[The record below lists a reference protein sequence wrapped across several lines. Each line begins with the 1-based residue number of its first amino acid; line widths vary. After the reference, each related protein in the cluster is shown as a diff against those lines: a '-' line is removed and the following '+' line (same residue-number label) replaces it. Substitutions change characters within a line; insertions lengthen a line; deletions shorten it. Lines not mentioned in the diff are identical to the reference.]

1 MSKEYIKA
9 QTPLPAY
16 FPYPKFLLQM
26 SLSHTARLTYVLL
39 LDRMTLSQKN
49 GWVDVQG
56 RAYVLY
62 PLAGLAEDL
71 QSSISSVTRALR
83 ELEAARLIERR
94 SNGFSKPNQ
103 VFLSFPSTAQKCTVE
118 MVKNEQP
125 DCSKVSNTIA
135 QNCTPNQIN
144 KNNLRLNQLSRTK
157 EAYGRYRNVFLEDYL
172 ELEMEIAELDTL
184 IEDLSAYMQS
194 TGRKYADHAATLR
207 SWSAR
212 KKRQQKPGAGIPD
225 YTYNKEESL

>member
-49 GWVDVQG
+49 SWVDAQG

-62 PLAGLAEDL
+62 PLAWLAADL

-103 VFLSFPSTAQKCTVE
+103 IFLGVPQTVQKCAIG

-125 DCSKVSNTIA
+125 DCAKVSNTIT

-144 KNNLRLNQLSRTK
+144 KNDLRWNKINRTK
-157 EAYGRYRNVFLEDYL
+157 EAYGRYQNVFLENYS
-172 ELEMEIAELDTL
+172 ELKIEIAELDVL
-184 IEDLSAYMQS
+184 IEDLSAYMRS
-194 TGRKYADHAATLR
+194 TGRKYADQAATLR

-212 KKRQQKPGAGIPD
+212 KKRQQKPGTGIPD
-225 YTYNKEESL
+225 YTYNEEESL

>member
-71 QSSISSVTRALR
+71 QDVYKRQ
-83 ELEAARLIERR
+83 RLQ
-94 SNGFSKPNQ
+94 G
-103 VFLSFPSTAQKCTVE
+103 LSTAVAENLQL
-118 MVKNEQP
+118 NEGP
-125 DCSKVSNTIA
+125 SFLRTRYF
-135 QNCTPNQIN
+135 IN
-144 KNNLRLNQLSRTK
+144 
-157 EAYGRYRNVFLEDYL
+157 F
-172 ELEMEIAELDTL
+172 
-184 IEDLSAYMQS
+184 
-194 TGRKYADHAATLR
+194 
-207 SWSAR
+207 
-212 KKRQQKPGAGIPD
+212 RQ
-225 YTYNKEESL
+225 

>member
-1 MSKEYIKA
+1 MTAGTE
-9 QTPLPAY
+9 LPAY
-16 FPYPKFLLQM
+16 LPYPRFLLETD
-26 SLSHTARLTYVLL
+26 LSHTARELYALL
-39 LDRMTLSQKN
+39 LDRSTLSQKN

-103 VFLSFPSTAQKCTVE
+103 IFLGVPRTAQKCAIE
-118 MVKNEQP
+118 MAQNEQP

-144 KNNLRLNQLSRTK
+144 KNNLRLNQLNRTK
-157 EAYGRYRNVFLEDYL
+157 EAYGRYRNVFLEDYS

-212 KKRQQKPGAGIPD
+212 KKRQQKSGTGIPD
-225 YTYNKEESL
+225 YTYNEEESL

>member
-103 VFLSFPSTAQKCTVE
+103 VLLSFPST
-118 MVKNEQP
+118 
-125 DCSKVSNTIA
+125 CSKVSNTIA
-135 QNCTPNQIN
+135 QNCTSNQIN
-144 KNNLRLNQLSRTK
+144 KNNLRWNKINRTK
-157 EAYGRYRNVFLEDYL
+157 EAYGRYRNVFLEDYS
-172 ELEMEIAELDTL
+172 ELKSEVAELDVL
-184 IEDLSAYMQS
+184 IEDLSVYIQS
-194 TGRKYADHAATLR
+194 TGKKYADHAATLR

-212 KKRQQKPGAGIPD
+212 KRKQQKAGTGIPD
-225 YTYNKEESL
+225 YTYSKEESL

>member
-83 ELEAARLIERR
+83 ELEGARLIERR

-103 VFLSFPSTAQKCTVE
+103 IFLGVPRT
-118 MVKNEQP
+118 
-125 DCSKVSNTIA
+125 A
-135 QNCTPNQIN
+135 QNCILNQIN
-144 KNNLRLNQLSRTK
+144 KNNLRLNQLNRTK
-157 EAYGRYRNVFLEDYL
+157 EAYGRYRNVFLEDYS

>member
-1 MSKEYIKA
+1 MA
-9 QTPLPAY
+9 Q
-16 FPYPKFLLQM
+16 
-26 SLSHTARLTYVLL
+26 
-39 LDRMTLSQKN
+39 
-49 GWVDVQG
+49 
-56 RAYVLY
+56 
-62 PLAGLAEDL
+62 
-71 QSSISSVTRALR
+71 
-83 ELEAARLIERR
+83 
-94 SNGFSKPNQ
+94 
-103 VFLSFPSTAQKCTVE
+103 
-118 MVKNEQP
+118 NEQS

-135 QNCTPNQIN
+135 QNCTSNQIN
-144 KNNLRLNQLSRTK
+144 KNNLRWNKINRTK
-157 EAYGRYRNVFLEDYL
+157 EAYGRYRNVYLEDYS

>member
-94 SNGFSKPNQ
+94 FNGFSKPNQ
-103 VFLSFPSTAQKCTVE
+103 VFLSFPCSTGHLQTITGKIHR
-118 MVKNEQP
+118 
-125 DCSKVSNTIA
+125 CSWHSGMW
-135 QNCTPNQIN
+135 P
-144 KNNLRLNQLSRTK
+144 
-157 EAYGRYRNVFLEDYL
+157 
-172 ELEMEIAELDTL
+172 
-184 IEDLSAYMQS
+184 
-194 TGRKYADHAATLR
+194 TGRKCGKRMWGYCSGAVLVQARVLWRAAL
-207 SWSAR
+207 
-212 KKRQQKPGAGIPD
+212 PMP
-225 YTYNKEESL
+225 

>member
-83 ELEAARLIERR
+83 ELEAAQLIERR

-103 VFLSFPSTAQKCTVE
+103 IFLGVPRT
-118 MVKNEQP
+118 
-125 DCSKVSNTIA
+125 A

-144 KNNLRLNQLSRTK
+144 KNNLRLNQLNRTK
-157 EAYGRYRNVFLEDYL
+157 EAYGRYRNVFLEDYS

-194 TGRKYADHAATLR
+194 IGKKYADHAATIR

-212 KKRQQKPGAGIPD
+212 KRKQQKPGTGIPD
-225 YTYNKEESL
+225 YTYSKEESL

>member
-1 MSKEYIKA
+1 MSKEYIKE

-103 VFLSFPSTAQKCTVE
+103 VFLSFPSSPIRYFSAFPGLRRNAQSGW
-118 MVKNEQP
+118 
-125 DCSKVSNTIA
+125 SKMSSLIA
-135 QNCTPNQIN
+135 Q
-144 KNNLRLNQLSRTK
+144 R
-157 EAYGRYRNVFLEDYL
+157 
-172 ELEMEIAELDTL
+172 
-184 IEDLSAYMQS
+184 
-194 TGRKYADHAATLR
+194 
-207 SWSAR
+207 
-212 KKRQQKPGAGIPD
+212 
-225 YTYNKEESL
+225 